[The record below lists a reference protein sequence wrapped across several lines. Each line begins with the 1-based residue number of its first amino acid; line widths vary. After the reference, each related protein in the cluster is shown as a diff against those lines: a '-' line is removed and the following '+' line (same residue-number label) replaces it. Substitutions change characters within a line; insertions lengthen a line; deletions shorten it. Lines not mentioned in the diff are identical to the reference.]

1 MAIGEVVRVVID
13 HGIWGLGVGS
23 ALLLARSLAR
33 SRPGRE
39 LGRVISIEIRWR
51 YLRWKGV
58 PEAELRRLLRD
69 GWSDDD
75 PKSEPPATV

>member
-1 MAIGEVVRVVID
+1 MATGEIVRVVVD
-13 HGIWGLGVGS
+13 HGAWGFVLVL
-23 ALLLARSLAR
+23 ALFLARFFVR

-51 YLRWKGV
+51 YLKWKGV
-58 PEAELRRLLRD
+58 PDDELRRLLRD
-69 GWSDDD
+69 GWSDD